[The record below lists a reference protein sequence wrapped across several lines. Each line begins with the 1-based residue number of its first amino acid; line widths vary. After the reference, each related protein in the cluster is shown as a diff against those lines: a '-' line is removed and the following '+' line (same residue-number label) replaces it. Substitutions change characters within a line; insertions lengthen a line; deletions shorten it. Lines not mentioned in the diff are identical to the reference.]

1 MKNMRCSYK
10 NKGVQKDNSFERGLN
25 HGVDTMLTIFAYVLS
40 KCGYKGKKIQQLVD
54 MVVYTADSIING
66 YVTIK
71 DIEEML
77 WDEYGIEMKKRKEW
91 LHRSNQQG
99 EKDV

>member
-1 MKNMRCSYK
+1 MSFCPHPRLSLKNY
-10 NKGVQKDNSFERGLN
+10 G
-25 HGVDTMLTIFAYVLS
+25 
-40 KCGYKGKKIQQLVD
+40 
-54 MVVYTADSIING
+54 DSSPIS
-66 YVTIK
+66 VAIK

-99 EKDV
+99 NKDV